1 MSMISA
7 FKLVVV
13 ILIFTIVRETLLDK
27 FWRYE
32 RGTHLAVF
40 GNLYIVLGCF
50 ISSFIILSIPEYYL
64 GW

>member
-1 MSMISA
+1 MSMIA
-7 FKLVVV
+7 VFKLIAV

-27 FWRYE
+27 YWRYE

-50 ISSFIILSIPEYYL
+50 ISSFIILSIPEY
-64 GW
+64 